1 MTSDFRIFKKL
12 AAAYAAAKGYEHWLG
27 VIEVLEPMPDKE
39 WKTKRPNK
47 SQYAVKR
54 TTKVSNEGEQDIL
67 KQKLIVIDCKKQ
79 EESENNYNNKLWQ
92 KLAEHALY
100 WKNGAALFIVSYGQL
115 DSDIMTIAKNSI
127 IALFNTVHRERDT
140 VGLLSILR
148 SICVQNLTGSKVD
161 PYLEQ
166 LKILSSTLSYA
177 QTKGISNHNFGD
189 AAHY

>member
-1 MTSDFRIFKKL
+1 MKFDGLIMDGIMKEVTLLPGSSANMTSDFMNFKKS
-12 AAAYAAAKGYEHWLG
+12 AAAYTAAKGYEYWPG
-27 VIEVLEPMPDKE
+27 VIELLGPMPDKE
-39 WKTKRPNK
+39 WKMERPDK

-148 SICVQNLTGSKVD
+148 SICV
-161 PYLEQ
+161 
-166 LKILSSTLSYA
+166 
-177 QTKGISNHNFGD
+177 
-189 AAHY
+189 